1 MISALEMKRAP
12 NEVAASPEPTEPGR
26 LGRPT
31 PARRSMP
38 HRHAR
43 SKAWFPVSNV
53 LPFATRVDIAS
64 HLVDGISINATERL
78 VKVSKKAILRFL
90 LILGD
95 GCTRLHDRIVRGV
108 VTSDVEMDE
117 IWSFVWKK
125 QHRVTENDPSEWGD
139 TYTFVG
145 LARAARLVISY
156 LTGPRDGHS
165 AYVFAHDLKKR
176 VVTAPGRVHFSSD
189 GFQPYIPAMRAAFGL
204 RCDYG
209 QVVKQYG
216 YKQRDDHR
224 YEPPRDADFIRK
236 TPIFGVPR
244 FERMSTSLVE
254 RQNLTI
260 RMHVRRLTRLCNGF
274 SKKRR
279 NHGAAL
285 ALHFAW
291 YNFCRVHE
299 ALRVTPAMQAGL
311 SDHVWD
317 VAELVERALSEPM
330 PTPAPLAPIPGGPQ
344 PREQLGLFE
353 GLPGVLPKLLPPS
366 TGGEPSANDNAA
378 PVGPVEPCED
388 EEAPATVRDPARW
401 CLLEEGAARV
411 V

>member
-1 MISALEMKRAP
+1 
-12 NEVAASPEPTEPGR
+12 
-26 LGRPT
+26 
-31 PARRSMP
+31 
-38 HRHAR
+38 
-43 SKAWFPVSNV
+43 VSNV
-53 LPFATRVDIAS
+53 LPFATRVDVAA
-64 HLVDGISINATERL
+64 HLVDGTSVNATERL

-90 LILGD
+90 LILGE
-95 GCTRLHDRIVRGV
+95 GCARLHDRLVRGV

-117 IWSFVWKK
+117 IWSFVQKK
-125 QHRVTENDPSEWGD
+125 QHRCGPNDPSEWGD

-145 LARAARLVISY
+145 LARASRLVISY
-156 LTGPRDGHS
+156 LTGPRDGPTTF
-165 AYVFAHDLKKR
+165 VFAYDLKRR

-204 RCDYG
+204 RVDYG
-209 QVVKQYG
+209 QCVKQYG

-224 YEPPRDADFIRK
+224 YEPPRDTDFIRK
-236 TPIFGVPR
+236 TPILGVPR
-244 FERMSTSLVE
+244 FERISTSLVE

-285 ALHFAW
+285 SLHFAW

-299 ALRVTPAMQAGL
+299 SLRVTPAMEAGL

-317 VAELVERALSEPM
+317 VAELVRRALAEPM
-330 PTPAPLAPIPGGPQ
+330 PEPAPLAPVPSPDGWRPA
-344 PREQLGLFE
+344 EQLGLFD
-353 GLPGVLPKLLPPS
+353 GLPGVLPRLLPPS
-366 TGGEPSANDNAA
+366 VGGEPSANDNAA
-378 PVGPVEPCED
+378 PNALVEPSEE
-388 EEAPATVRDPARW
+388 EEAPPTVRDPAGW